1 MSDLMGRVTILE
13 ERMDHQAAM
22 LADLRGSVMDLR
34 DEFRAFRDEFRAFR
48 EETNRR
54 FEHVEQR
61 FWWII
66 GFQLTTMVGV
76 MGALLSALFLDR

>member
-1 MSDLMGRVTILE
+1 
-13 ERMDHQAAM
+13 MDHHAAM
-22 LADLRGSVMDLR
+22 LTDLRGIALDVR
-34 DEFRAFRDEFRAFR
+34 DELRAFR

-61 FWWII
+61 FWWIV

-76 MGALLSALFLDR
+76 IGALLGALFLER